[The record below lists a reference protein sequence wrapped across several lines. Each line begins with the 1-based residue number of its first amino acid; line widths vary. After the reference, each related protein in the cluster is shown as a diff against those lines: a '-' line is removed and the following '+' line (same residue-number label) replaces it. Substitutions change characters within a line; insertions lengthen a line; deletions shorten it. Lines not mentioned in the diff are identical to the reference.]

1 MNSDFAA
8 IFAAS
13 YLGLETITKVLATLL
28 FITTPTNAPF
38 VIFTIYSIV
47 ALVSVLFISR
57 LHPLNEPG
65 TWDFEFSVI
74 MTNASSAGHLML
86 TDARL
91 AMLIPF
97 QVAFGFAS
105 SFVPFYV
112 FGTVIADSDELGK
125 TYVGLLS
132 SIIVL
137 TGATTAI
144 PASYISKK
152 FGKSPVM
159 TIGGLGLTL
168 AGFAFLVLSNSQLG
182 TWGGIIPYLIIYG
195 FGRGI
200 WVRGN
205 DSLCV

>member
-13 YLGLETITKVLATLL
+13 YLGLETITKVLATVL
-28 FITTPTNAPF
+28 FITTPANAPF
-38 VIFTIYSIV
+38 VIFTVYSAIAV
-47 ALVSVLFISR
+47 LSVLFIAR

-65 TWDFEFSVI
+65 TWDFEFTVI
-74 MTNASSAGHLML
+74 LNNAASAGRLMCSEP
-86 TDARL
+86 RL
-91 AMLIPF
+91 ALLIPF
-97 QVAFGFAS
+97 QIAFGFAS

-112 FGTVIADSDELGK
+112 FGTVIADSDNLGK

-137 TGATTAI
+137 TGATTAM

-159 TIGGLGLTL
+159 TIGGLGLTM
-168 AGFAFLVLSNSQLG
+168 AGFAFLVMSNSTLG
-182 TWGGIIPYLIIYG
+182 TWGAIIPYLIIYG

-200 WVRGN
+200 WV
-205 DSLCV
+205 SFKE